1 MNMQDVITLRSVS
14 VEVDDYGVPQET
26 TSEKTIFA
34 RVESVSAAEFFNAGQ
49 NGLKPDYRFLVNA
62 WEYSDEPE
70 AVFQTYM
77 ENCRATSMPRRKPF
91 STFCRAVLRA
101 VNAEDWL
108 ILSTRDSLSA

>member
-70 AVFQTYM
+70 AVFQDKVYSVYRTYRRSLDLM
-77 ENCRATSMPRRKPF
+77 ELYVERKAGRHGSGELEP
-91 STFCRAVLRA
+91 V
-101 VNAEDWL
+101 
-108 ILSTRDSLSA
+108 